1 MRSLLTS
8 LLLLPMLAIAST
20 DEDWKLILAL
30 DEGPANQPSSLKE
43 AKQIAKEHLV
53 RQRQA
58 LAAFLSRHPDDPR
71 TVDARIR
78 LASITATTGKVE
90 EKQSWVDAAMREF
103 QVIERDESVPHDK
116 RAEAGYRRVCLL
128 LQSLDGME
136 GLRRNDFVNAARNF
150 EARYPRD
157 PRTPRLLVEVA
168 TICDEDPK
176 LKRDLLERAST
187 RATDASLKARIA
199 DDLKR
204 LALLG
209 NPLKLS
215 FPLLDGGTFGTASMR
230 GRVGVLIFWSA
241 ESVPSILWM
250 RDFRRAISRL
260 PSARIAVASISLDGD
275 AQGVREA
282 LRQLGITDWPT
293 GFDGKGWESPVARE
307 CGINA
312 LPTVMLLDQQGVVR
326 SVNARYSYDSL
337 INSLI
342 VSPPR

>member
-1 MRSLLTS
+1 MRLWITS
-8 LLLLPMLAIAST
+8 LLLVPMLAIAST
-20 DEDWKLILAL
+20 DEDWKLILEL
-30 DEGPANQPSSLKE
+30 DEGPKSQPSSLKE

-71 TVDARIR
+71 TIDARIR
-78 LASITATTGKVE
+78 LASITATAGKVE

-103 QVIERDESVPHDK
+103 QVIERDESVPNEK

-128 LQSLDGME
+128 MQSLDGME
-136 GLRRNDFVNAARNF
+136 GLRRNDFVNAVRNF

-168 TICDEDPK
+168 TICDENPK

-187 RATDASLKARIA
+187 RATDPMLKARIA

-215 FPLLDGGTFGTASMR
+215 FPLLDGGSFGTTSMR

-250 RDFRRAISRL
+250 RDFRRALSRL
-260 PSARIAVASISLDGD
+260 PSAKISVASIALDKD
-275 AQGVREA
+275 AQGVSEA

-312 LPTVMLLDQQGVVR
+312 LPTVMLLDQRGVVR
-326 SVNARYSYDSL
+326 SVNARYSYESL